1 MVPQETVL
9 FSGTIREN
17 ISYGSP
23 EASDIDVRE
32 AMTASN
38 ADEFINALPDGF
50 DTEVGENGVGL
61 SGGQRQR
68 IAIARA
74 MIRQPKIFI
83 LDEATSEVDVESEQF
98 IRAALEQLFRDR
110 TTFIIA
116 HRLATVV
123 NADLIVVLD
132 KGEIIDQG
140 THQELFERCCL
151 YRDLCETQFLSNFE
165 PETSNSFAG
174 SAAAA

>member
-1 MVPQETVL
+1 MDRL
-9 FSGTIREN
+9 FL
-17 ISYGSP
+17 
-23 EASDIDVRE
+23 IDFAE
-32 AMTASN
+32 
-38 ADEFINALPDGF
+38 
-50 DTEVGENGVGL
+50 
-61 SGGQRQR
+61 
-68 IAIARA
+68 
-74 MIRQPKIFI
+74 
-83 LDEATSEVDVESEQF
+83 EVDVESEQF

-140 THQELFERCCL
+140 THQKLFERCSL
-151 YRDLCETQFLSNFE
+151 YRDLCETQFLSNLDPE
-165 PETSNSFAG
+165 PTNSFAG

>member
-1 MVPQETVL
+1 ML

-17 ISYGSP
+17 ICYGSP
-23 EASDIDVRE
+23 EASEIDAQE
-32 AMTASN
+32 AMAAAN
-38 ADEFINALPDGF
+38 ADEFINALPDGLE
-50 DTEVGENGVGL
+50 TEVGENGVGL

-74 MIRQPKIFI
+74 MIRQPKILI

-132 KGEIIDQG
+132 KGEIVDQG
-140 THQELFERCCL
+140 THQELFERCSL
-151 YRDLCETQFLSNFE
+151 YRDLCETQFINHFE
-165 PETSNSFAG
+165 PGVTSSFAG
-174 SAAAA
+174 SVAVA

>member
-1 MVPQETVL
+1 M
-9 FSGTIREN
+9 
-17 ISYGSP
+17 
-23 EASDIDVRE
+23 A
-32 AMTASN
+32 AN
-38 ADEFINALPDGF
+38 ADEFIDALPDGL

-74 MIRQPKIFI
+74 MIRQPRILI

-98 IRAALEQLFRDR
+98 IRAALEDLFHDR

-116 HRLATVV
+116 HRLGTVV

-132 KGEIIDQG
+132 KGKILDQG
-140 THQELFERCCL
+140 THQELFERCSL
-151 YRDLCETQFLSNFE
+151 YRDLCETQFLNNFE
-165 PETSNSFAG
+165 PEPANSFAG

>member
-1 MVPQETVL
+1 MD
-9 FSGTIREN
+9 
-17 ISYGSP
+17 
-23 EASDIDVRE
+23 ARE
-32 AMTASN
+32 AMIAAN
-38 ADEFINALPDGF
+38 ADEFINALPDGL
-50 DTEVGENGVGL
+50 DSEVGENGVGL

-74 MIRQPKIFI
+74 MIRQPRILI

-98 IRAALEQLFRDR
+98 IRAALEDLFRDR

-116 HRLATVV
+116 HRLGTVV

-132 KGEIIDQG
+132 KGEILDQG
-140 THQELFERCCL
+140 RHQELFERCSL
-151 YRDLCETQFLSNFE
+151 YRDLCETQFLNNFE
-165 PETSNSFAG
+165 PESANSFAG

>member
-1 MVPQETVL
+1 M
-9 FSGTIREN
+9 
-17 ISYGSP
+17 
-23 EASDIDVRE
+23 
-32 AMTASN
+32 
-38 ADEFINALPDGF
+38 
-50 DTEVGENGVGL
+50 GL

-74 MIRQPKIFI
+74 MIRQPRILI
-83 LDEATSEVDVESEQF
+83 LDGATSEVDVESEQF
-98 IRAALEQLFRDR
+98 IRAALEQLSRDR

-123 NADLIVVLD
+123 NADVMVLD

-140 THQELFERCCL
+140 THQELFERCSL

-165 PETSNSFAG
+165 LEPSNSFAG